1 MSKVS
6 FEDISIYTD
15 IDKVICLDHTRLYYK
30 NLRITASLIDVLP
43 TQSKDTVTIIVTE
56 NQNVLAGVNADHFN
70 FLIIIVPEN
79 VVMPLNAH
87 FYNAIIY
94 RYKENESYQVV
105 FEEILVS
112 LISFIFDR
120 DYSID
125 FQDVKKNLSFKQGQY
140 LNIDYSTFSTKILDE
155 IEFDRFQ
162 YNTSFIIHMNL
173 KSLKF
178 EKMTEVMNIVGEKLV
193 DEHWGDILYEVKDCG
208 DIFPEEVF
216 ILYTV
221 AD

>member
-1 MSKVS
+1 MS
-6 FEDISIYTD
+6 EDISIYTD
-15 IDKVICLDHTRLYYK
+15 ADKMICLEHTRLYYR

-56 NQNVLAGVNADHFN
+56 NWDILAEINADHFN
-70 FLIIIVPEN
+70 FLIIVVPEN
-79 VVMPLNAH
+79 VVMPLNTNL
-87 FYNAIIY
+87 YNAIIY
-94 RYKENESYQVV
+94 RYKQNESYQVAI
-105 FEEILVS
+105 EEILVS
-112 LISFIFDR
+112 LVSFIFDR

-125 FQDVKKNLSFKQGQY
+125 LQDVKKTLSFKQGQY
-140 LNIDYSTFSTKILDE
+140 LNIDYSNFSTKILNE

-178 EKMTEVMNIVGEKLV
+178 EKMNETMSIVGENLV

-216 ILYTV
+216 ILY
-221 AD
+221 AI

>member
-6 FEDISIYTD
+6 FEDISIYAD
-15 IDKVICLDHTRLYYK
+15 ADKMICLDHTRLYYR

-56 NQNVLAGVNADHFN
+56 NWDILAEINADHFN
-70 FLIIIVPEN
+70 FLIIVVPEN
-79 VVMPLNAH
+79 VVMPLNTNLYH
-87 FYNAIIY
+87 AIIY
-94 RYKENESYQVV
+94 RYKQNESYQVAI
-105 FEEILVS
+105 EEILVS
-112 LISFIFDR
+112 LVSFIFDW

-125 FQDVKKNLSFKQGQY
+125 LQDVKKTLSFKQGQY
-140 LNIDYSTFSTKILDE
+140 LNIDYSNFSTKILNE

-178 EKMTEVMNIVGEKLV
+178 EKMNEVMSVVGEKLV

-216 ILYTV
+216 VLYAIV
-221 AD
+221 D

>member
-6 FEDISIYTD
+6 FEDIFIYAD
-15 IDKVICLDHTRLYYK
+15 ADKMICLDHTRLYYR

-43 TQSKDTVTIIVTE
+43 TQSKDTVTIVVTE

-87 FYNAIIY
+87 LYNAIIY

-125 FQDVKKNLSFKQGQY
+125 LQDVKKTLSFKQGQY
-140 LNIDYSTFSTKILDE
+140 LNIDYSNFSAKILNE

-178 EKMTEVMNIVGEKLV
+178 EKMNEVMSIVGEKLV

-216 ILYTV
+216 VLYAV
-221 AD
+221 

>member
-6 FEDISIYTD
+6 FEDISIYADTD
-15 IDKVICLDHTRLYYK
+15 KMICLDHTRLYYR

-43 TQSKDTVTIIVTE
+43 TQSKDTVTIVVTE

-79 VVMPLNAH
+79 VVMPLNAY

-125 FQDVKKNLSFKQGQY
+125 LQDVKKTLSFKQGQY
-140 LNIDYSTFSTKILDE
+140 LNIDYSNFSTKILDE

-178 EKMTEVMNIVGEKLV
+178 EKMNEVMSIVGEKLV

-208 DIFPEEVF
+208 SIFPEEVF
-216 ILYTV
+216 ILY
-221 AD
+221 AI

>member
-30 NLRITASLIDVLP
+30 NLRITASLIDLLP
-43 TQSKDTVTIIVTE
+43 AQSKDTVTIIVTE
-56 NQNVLAGVNADHFN
+56 NQNILAEINADHFN
-70 FLIIIVPEN
+70 FLIIVVLEN
-79 VVMPLNAH
+79 VVMPLNTNL
-87 FYNAIIY
+87 YNAIIY
-94 RYKENESYQVV
+94 RYKQNESYQVAI
-105 FEEILVS
+105 EEILVS
-112 LISFIFDR
+112 LASFIFDR

-125 FQDVKKNLSFKQGQY
+125 LQDVKKTLSFKQGQY
-140 LNIDYSTFSTKILDE
+140 LNIDYSNFSAKILNE

-178 EKMTEVMNIVGEKLV
+178 EKMNEVMSIVGEKLV

-208 DIFPEEVF
+208 SIFPEEVF
-216 ILYTV
+216 ILY
-221 AD
+221 AI

>member
-1 MSKVS
+1 MS
-6 FEDISIYTD
+6 EDISIYTD
-15 IDKVICLDHTRLYYK
+15 ADKMICLDHTRLYYR

-56 NQNVLAGVNADHFN
+56 NWDILAEINADHFN
-70 FLIIIVPEN
+70 FLIIVVPEN
-79 VVMPLNAH
+79 VVTPLNTH
-87 FYNAIIY
+87 LYNAIIY
-94 RYKENESYQVV
+94 RYKQNESYQVAI
-105 FEEILVS
+105 EEILVS
-112 LISFIFDR
+112 LASFIFDR

-125 FQDVKKNLSFKQGQY
+125 LQDVKKTLSFKQGQY
-140 LNIDYSTFSTKILDE
+140 LNIDYSNFSAKILNE

-162 YNTSFIIHMNL
+162 YNTSFVIHMNL

-178 EKMTEVMNIVGEKLV
+178 EKMNEVMSIVGEKLV

-208 DIFPEEVF
+208 GIFPEEVF

>member
-6 FEDISIYTD
+6 FEDISIYAD
-15 IDKVICLDHTRLYYK
+15 ADKMICLDHTRLYYR

-43 TQSKDTVTIIVTE
+43 TQSKDTVTIVVTE

-140 LNIDYSTFSTKILDE
+140 LNIDYSSLNMNVLDE
-155 IEFDRFQ
+155 MEFYNFQ

-178 EKMTEVMNIVGEKLV
+178 EKMNEVMSIVGEKLV
-193 DEHWGDILYEVKDCG
+193 DEHWGDILFEVKDCG
-208 DIFPEEVF
+208 SIFPEEVF
-216 ILYTV
+216 ILY
-221 AD
+221 AI

>member
-6 FEDISIYTD
+6 FEDISIYADTD
-15 IDKVICLDHTRLYYK
+15 KMICLDHTRLYYR

-43 TQSKDTVTIIVTE
+43 TQYKDTVTIIVTE
-56 NQNVLAGVNADHFN
+56 NQNILAEINADHFN
-70 FLIIIVPEN
+70 FLIIVVSEN
-79 VVMPLNAH
+79 VVMPLNTNL
-87 FYNAIIY
+87 YNAIIY
-94 RYKENESYQVV
+94 RYKQNESYQVAI
-105 FEEILVS
+105 EEILVS
-112 LISFIFDR
+112 LASFIFDR

-140 LNIDYSTFSTKILDE
+140 LNIDYSSLNMNVLDE
-155 IEFDRFQ
+155 MEFYNFQ

-178 EKMTEVMNIVGEKLV
+178 EKIHEVMSVVGEKLV

>member
-1 MSKVS
+1 MS
-6 FEDISIYTD
+6 EDISIYAD
-15 IDKVICLDHTRLYYK
+15 ADKMICLDHTRLYYR

-43 TQSKDTVTIIVTE
+43 TQSKDTVTVIITE
-56 NQNVLAGVNADHFN
+56 KQDILDKINADHFN
-70 FLIIIVPEN
+70 FLIIVVPEN
-79 VVMPLNAH
+79 VVMPLNTNL
-87 FYNAIIY
+87 YNAIIY
-94 RYKENESYQVV
+94 RYKQNESYQVAI
-105 FEEILVS
+105 EEILVS
-112 LISFIFDR
+112 LVSFIFDR

-125 FQDVKKNLSFKQGQY
+125 LQDVKKTLSFKQGQY
-140 LNIDYSTFSTKILDE
+140 LNIDYSNFSTKILDE

-178 EKMTEVMNIVGEKLV
+178 EKMNEVMSIVGEKLV

-216 ILYTV
+216 VLYTV

>member
-1 MSKVS
+1 MS
-6 FEDISIYTD
+6 EDISIYAD
-15 IDKVICLDHTRLYYK
+15 ADKMICLDHTRLYYR

-43 TQSKDTVTIIVTE
+43 TQSKDTVTIVVTE

-178 EKMTEVMNIVGEKLV
+178 EKMNEVMSIVGEKLV

-216 ILYTV
+216 VLYTV

>member
-6 FEDISIYTD
+6 FEDISIYAD
-15 IDKVICLDHTRLYYK
+15 ADKMICLDHTRLYYR

-56 NQNVLAGVNADHFN
+56 NRDILAEINADHFN
-70 FLIIIVPEN
+70 FLIIVVPEN
-79 VVMPLNAH
+79 VVMPLNTNL
-87 FYNAIIY
+87 YNAIIY

-120 DYSID
+120 DYSMD
-125 FQDVKKNLSFKQGQY
+125 FQDVKKTLSFKQGQY
-140 LNIDYSTFSTKILDE
+140 LNIDYSFLNMKDLGEMD
-155 IEFDRFQ
+155 FYDFQ
-162 YNTSFIIHMNL
+162 YNTSFIVHMNL

-178 EKMTEVMNIVGEKLV
+178 EKMHEVISVVGGKFV

-216 ILYTV
+216 VLY
-221 AD
+221 AI

>member
-1 MSKVS
+1 MS
-6 FEDISIYTD
+6 EDISIYTD
-15 IDKVICLDHTRLYYK
+15 ADKMICLEHTRLYYR

-56 NQNVLAGVNADHFN
+56 NQDILAEINADHFN
-70 FLIIIVPEN
+70 FLIIVVPEN
-79 VVMPLNAH
+79 VVMPLNTNL
-87 FYNAIIY
+87 YNAIIY
-94 RYKENESYQVV
+94 RYKQNESYQVAI
-105 FEEILVS
+105 EEILVS
-112 LISFIFDR
+112 LVSFIFDR

-125 FQDVKKNLSFKQGQY
+125 LQDVKKTLSFKQGQY

-178 EKMTEVMNIVGEKLV
+178 EKMNEVMSIVGEKLV

-216 ILYTV
+216 ILY
-221 AD
+221 AI

>member
-6 FEDISIYTD
+6 FEDISIYADTD
-15 IDKVICLDHTRLYYK
+15 KMICLDHTRLYYR

-43 TQSKDTVTIIVTE
+43 TQSKDTVTVIITE
-56 NQNVLAGVNADHFN
+56 KQDILDKINADHFN
-70 FLIIIVPEN
+70 FLIIVVSEN

-87 FYNAIIY
+87 LYNAIIY

-120 DYSID
+120 DYSMD

-140 LNIDYSTFSTKILDE
+140 LNIDYSSLNMNVLDE
-155 IEFDRFQ
+155 MEFYNFQ

-178 EKMTEVMNIVGEKLV
+178 EKMNEVMSVVGEKLV

-216 ILYTV
+216 VLYTV

>member
-1 MSKVS
+1 MS
-6 FEDISIYTD
+6 EDISIYAD
-15 IDKVICLDHTRLYYK
+15 ADKMICLDHTRLYYR
-30 NLRITASLIDVLP
+30 NLRIKSALIELLP
-43 TQSKDTVTIIVTE
+43 AQSKDTVTIIVTE
-56 NQNVLAGVNADHFN
+56 NWDILAEINADHFN
-70 FLIIIVPEN
+70 FLIIVVPEN
-79 VVMPLNAH
+79 VVMPLNTNL
-87 FYNAIIY
+87 YNAIIY
-94 RYKENESYQVV
+94 RYKQNESYQVAI
-105 FEEILVS
+105 EEILVS
-112 LISFIFDR
+112 LVSFIFDR

-125 FQDVKKNLSFKQGQY
+125 LQDVKKNLSFKQGQY

-178 EKMTEVMNIVGEKLV
+178 EKMNEVMSIVGEKLV

-216 ILYTV
+216 ILYAV
-221 AD
+221 VD

>member
-6 FEDISIYTD
+6 FEDISIYADTD
-15 IDKVICLDHTRLYYK
+15 KMICLDHTRLYYR

-56 NQNVLAGVNADHFN
+56 NQNILAEINADHFN
-70 FLIIIVPEN
+70 FLIIVVSEN
-79 VVMPLNAH
+79 VVMPLNTNL
-87 FYNAIIY
+87 YNAIIY
-94 RYKENESYQVV
+94 RYKQNESYQVAI
-105 FEEILVS
+105 EEILVS
-112 LISFIFDR
+112 LASFIFDR

-125 FQDVKKNLSFKQGQY
+125 LQDVKKTLSFKQGQY
-140 LNIDYSTFSTKILDE
+140 LNIDYSNFSTKILNE

-178 EKMTEVMNIVGEKLV
+178 EKMHEVMSVVGEKLV

-216 ILYTV
+216 ILYAV

>member
-1 MSKVS
+1 MS
-6 FEDISIYTD
+6 EDISIYTD
-15 IDKVICLDHTRLYYK
+15 ADKMICLDHTRLYYR
-30 NLRITASLIDVLP
+30 NLRITVSLIDVLP

-56 NQNVLAGVNADHFN
+56 NWDILAEINTDHFN
-70 FLIIIVPEN
+70 FLIIVVPEN
-79 VVMPLNAH
+79 VVMPLNTNL
-87 FYNAIIY
+87 YNAIIY
-94 RYKENESYQVV
+94 RYKQNESYQVAI
-105 FEEILVS
+105 EEILVS
-112 LISFIFDR
+112 LASFIFDR

-125 FQDVKKNLSFKQGQY
+125 LQDVKKTLSFKQGQY
-140 LNIDYSTFSTKILDE
+140 LNIDYSNFSTKILNE

-178 EKMTEVMNIVGEKLV
+178 EKMNETMSIVGEKLV

>member
-6 FEDISIYTD
+6 FEDISIYADTD
-15 IDKVICLDHTRLYYK
+15 KMICLDHTRLYYR

-43 TQSKDTVTIIVTE
+43 TQSKDTVTIVVTE

-70 FLIIIVPEN
+70 FLIIVVPEN
-79 VVMPLNAH
+79 VVMPLNVNL
-87 FYNAIIY
+87 YNAIIY
-94 RYKENESYQVV
+94 RYKQNESYQVAI
-105 FEEILVS
+105 EEILVS
-112 LISFIFDR
+112 LASFIFDR

-125 FQDVKKNLSFKQGQY
+125 LQDVKKTLSFKQGQY
-140 LNIDYSTFSTKILDE
+140 LNIDYSNFSTKILDE

-178 EKMTEVMNIVGEKLV
+178 EKMNEVMSVVGEKLV

-216 ILYTV
+216 VLYAV

>member
-1 MSKVS
+1 MS
-6 FEDISIYTD
+6 EDISIYAD
-15 IDKVICLDHTRLYYK
+15 ADKMICLDHTRLYYR

-56 NQNVLAGVNADHFN
+56 NQDILAEINADHFN
-70 FLIIIVPEN
+70 FLIIVVPEN
-79 VVMPLNAH
+79 VVMPLNTNL
-87 FYNAIIY
+87 YNAIIY
-94 RYKENESYQVV
+94 RYKQNESYQVAI
-105 FEEILVS
+105 EEILVS
-112 LISFIFDR
+112 LASFIFDR

-125 FQDVKKNLSFKQGQY
+125 LQDVKKTLSFKQGQY
-140 LNIDYSTFSTKILDE
+140 LNIDYSNFSAKILNE

-178 EKMTEVMNIVGEKLV
+178 EKMNEVMSVVGEKLV

-216 ILYTV
+216 VLYAV
-221 AD
+221 

>member
-6 FEDISIYTD
+6 FEDISIYADTD
-15 IDKVICLDHTRLYYK
+15 KMICLDHTRLYYR

-43 TQSKDTVTIIVTE
+43 TQSKDTVTIVVTE

-87 FYNAIIY
+87 LYNAIIY

-178 EKMTEVMNIVGEKLV
+178 EKMNEVMSIVGEKLV

>member
-1 MSKVS
+1 MS
-6 FEDISIYTD
+6 EDISIYAD
-15 IDKVICLDHTRLYYK
+15 ADKMICLDHTRLYYR

-56 NQNVLAGVNADHFN
+56 NWDILAEINADHFN
-70 FLIIIVPEN
+70 FLIIVVPEN
-79 VVMPLNAH
+79 VVMPLNTNL
-87 FYNAIIY
+87 YNAIIY
-94 RYKENESYQVV
+94 RYKQNESYQVAI
-105 FEEILVS
+105 EEILVS
-112 LISFIFDR
+112 LVSFIFDR

-125 FQDVKKNLSFKQGQY
+125 LQDVKKTLSFKQGQY
-140 LNIDYSTFSTKILDE
+140 LNIDYSNFSTKILNE

-178 EKMTEVMNIVGEKLV
+178 EKMHEVMSVVGEKLV

-216 ILYTV
+216 ILYAV

>member
-1 MSKVS
+1 MS
-6 FEDISIYTD
+6 EDISIYTD
-15 IDKVICLDHTRLYYK
+15 ADKMICLDHTRLYYR
-30 NLRITASLIDVLP
+30 NLRITVSLIDVLP

-56 NQNVLAGVNADHFN
+56 NWDILAEINTDHFN
-70 FLIIIVPEN
+70 FLIIVVPEN
-79 VVMPLNAH
+79 VVMPLNTNL
-87 FYNAIIY
+87 YNAIIY
-94 RYKENESYQVV
+94 RYKQNESYQVAI
-105 FEEILVS
+105 EEILVS
-112 LISFIFDR
+112 LASFIFDR

-125 FQDVKKNLSFKQGQY
+125 LQDVKKTLSFKQGQY
-140 LNIDYSTFSTKILDE
+140 LNIDYSNFSAKILNE

-178 EKMTEVMNIVGEKLV
+178 EKMNEVMSIVGEKLV

>member
-6 FEDISIYTD
+6 FEDISIYADTD
-15 IDKVICLDHTRLYYK
+15 KMICLDHTRLYYR

-43 TQSKDTVTIIVTE
+43 TQSKDTVTIVVTE

-178 EKMTEVMNIVGEKLV
+178 EKMHEVMSVVGEKLV

>member
-6 FEDISIYTD
+6 FEDISIYAD
-15 IDKVICLDHTRLYYK
+15 ADKMICLDHTRLYYK

-43 TQSKDTVTIIVTE
+43 TQSKDTVTVIITE
-56 NQNVLAGVNADHFN
+56 KQDILDKINADHFN
-70 FLIIIVPEN
+70 FLIIVVPEN

-140 LNIDYSTFSTKILDE
+140 LNIDYSSLNMNVLDE
-155 IEFDRFQ
+155 MEFYNFQ
-162 YNTSFIIHMNL
+162 YDTSFIIHMNL

-178 EKMTEVMNIVGEKLV
+178 EKRNEVMSIVGEKLV

-208 DIFPEEVF
+208 SIFPEEVF
-216 ILYTV
+216 ILY
-221 AD
+221 AI

>member
-6 FEDISIYTD
+6 FEDISIYADTD
-15 IDKVICLDHTRLYYK
+15 KMICLDHTRLYYR

-56 NQNVLAGVNADHFN
+56 NWDILAEINTDHFN
-70 FLIIIVPEN
+70 FLIIVVPEN

-87 FYNAIIY
+87 LYNAIIY

-140 LNIDYSTFSTKILDE
+140 LNIDYSSLNMNVLDE
-155 IEFDRFQ
+155 MEFYNFQ

-178 EKMTEVMNIVGEKLV
+178 EKMHEVMSVVGEKLV
-193 DEHWGDILYEVKDCG
+193 DEHWDDILYEVKDCG
-208 DIFPEEVF
+208 GIFPEEVF

>member
-6 FEDISIYTD
+6 FEDISIYADTD
-15 IDKVICLDHTRLYYK
+15 KMICLDHTRLYYR

-43 TQSKDTVTIIVTE
+43 TQSKDTVTIVVTE

-79 VVMPLNAH
+79 VVMPINAY

-140 LNIDYSTFSTKILDE
+140 LNIDYSSLNMNVLDE
-155 IEFDRFQ
+155 MEFYNFQ

-178 EKMTEVMNIVGEKLV
+178 EKMHEVMSVVGEKLV

-208 DIFPEEVF
+208 SIFPEEVF
-216 ILYTV
+216 ILY
-221 AD
+221 AI

>member
-6 FEDISIYTD
+6 FEDISIYAD
-15 IDKVICLDHTRLYYK
+15 ADKMICLDHTRLYYR

-56 NQNVLAGVNADHFN
+56 NWDILAEINADHFN
-70 FLIIIVPEN
+70 FLIIVVSEN
-79 VVMPLNAH
+79 VVMPLNTNL
-87 FYNAIIY
+87 YNAIIY
-94 RYKENESYQVV
+94 RYKQNESYQVAI
-105 FEEILVS
+105 EEILVS
-112 LISFIFDR
+112 LASFIFDR

-125 FQDVKKNLSFKQGQY
+125 FQDVKKTLSFKQGQY
-140 LNIDYSTFSTKILDE
+140 LNIDYSNFSTKILDE

-178 EKMTEVMNIVGEKLV
+178 EKMNEVMSIVGEKLV

-208 DIFPEEVF
+208 GIFPEEVF

>member
-6 FEDISIYTD
+6 FEDISIYAD
-15 IDKVICLDHTRLYYK
+15 ADKMICLDHTRLYYR

-43 TQSKDTVTIIVTE
+43 TQSKDTVTVIITE
-56 NQNVLAGVNADHFN
+56 KQDILDKINADHFN
-70 FLIIIVPEN
+70 FLIIVVPEN
-79 VVMPLNAH
+79 VVMPLNVNL
-87 FYNAIIY
+87 YNAIIY
-94 RYKENESYQVV
+94 RYKQNESYQVGI
-105 FEEILVS
+105 EEILVS
-112 LISFIFDR
+112 LVSFIFDW

-125 FQDVKKNLSFKQGQY
+125 LQDVKKTLSFKQGQY
-140 LNIDYSTFSTKILDE
+140 LNIDYSNFSTKILDE

-178 EKMTEVMNIVGEKLV
+178 EKMNEVMSIVGEKLV

-208 DIFPEEVF
+208 GIFPEEVF
-216 ILYTV
+216 ILY
-221 AD
+221 AI

>member
-6 FEDISIYTD
+6 FEDISIYADTD
-15 IDKVICLDHTRLYYK
+15 KMICLDHTRLYYR

-56 NQNVLAGVNADHFN
+56 NWDILAEINADHFN
-70 FLIIIVPEN
+70 FLIIVVPEN
-79 VVMPLNAH
+79 VVMPLNTNL
-87 FYNAIIY
+87 YNAIIY
-94 RYKENESYQVV
+94 RYKQNESYQVAI
-105 FEEILVS
+105 EEILVS
-112 LISFIFDR
+112 LASFIFDR

-125 FQDVKKNLSFKQGQY
+125 LQDVKKTLSFKQGQY
-140 LNIDYSTFSTKILDE
+140 LNIDYSNFSTKILDE

-178 EKMTEVMNIVGEKLV
+178 EKMNETMSIVGEKLV

-208 DIFPEEVF
+208 GIFPEEVF

>member
-6 FEDISIYTD
+6 FEDISIYADTD
-15 IDKVICLDHTRLYYK
+15 KMICLDHTRLYYR

-56 NQNVLAGVNADHFN
+56 NWDILAEINADHFN
-70 FLIIIVPEN
+70 FLIIVVSEN

-178 EKMTEVMNIVGEKLV
+178 EKMHEVMSVVGEKLV

-216 ILYTV
+216 VLYAV
-221 AD
+221 

>member
-6 FEDISIYTD
+6 FEDISIYAD
-15 IDKVICLDHTRLYYK
+15 ADKMICLDHTRLYYR

-43 TQSKDTVTIIVTE
+43 TQSKDTVTIVVTE

-87 FYNAIIY
+87 LYNAIIY

-178 EKMTEVMNIVGEKLV
+178 EKIHEVMSVVGEKLV

-216 ILYTV
+216 VLYAV

>member
-6 FEDISIYTD
+6 FEDISIYADTD
-15 IDKVICLDHTRLYYK
+15 KMICLDHTRLYYR

-56 NQNVLAGVNADHFN
+56 NWDILAEINADHFN
-70 FLIIIVPEN
+70 FLIIVVPEN
-79 VVMPLNAH
+79 VVMPLNTNL
-87 FYNAIIY
+87 YNAIIY
-94 RYKENESYQVV
+94 RYKQNESYQVAI
-105 FEEILVS
+105 EEILVS
-112 LISFIFDR
+112 LASFIFDR

-125 FQDVKKNLSFKQGQY
+125 LQDVKKNLSFKQGQY

-178 EKMTEVMNIVGEKLV
+178 EKMNEVMSVVGEKLV

-216 ILYTV
+216 VLYTV

>member
-6 FEDISIYTD
+6 FEDISIYADTD
-15 IDKVICLDHTRLYYK
+15 KMICLDHTRLYYR

-43 TQSKDTVTIIVTE
+43 TQSKDTVTIVVTE

-178 EKMTEVMNIVGEKLV
+178 EKMNEVMSIVGEKLV
-193 DEHWGDILYEVKDCG
+193 DEHWGDTLFEVKDCG

-216 ILYTV
+216 ILYAV

>member
-1 MSKVS
+1 MS
-6 FEDISIYTD
+6 EDISIYAD
-15 IDKVICLDHTRLYYK
+15 ADKMICLDHTRLYYK
-30 NLRITASLIDVLP
+30 NLRIKSALIELLP
-43 TQSKDTVTIIVTE
+43 AQSKDTVTIIVTE
-56 NQNVLAGVNADHFN
+56 NWDILAEINADHFN
-70 FLIIIVPEN
+70 FLIIVVPEN
-79 VVMPLNAH
+79 VVMPLNTNL
-87 FYNAIIY
+87 YNAIIY
-94 RYKENESYQVV
+94 RYKQNESYQVAI
-105 FEEILVS
+105 EEILVS
-112 LISFIFDR
+112 LVSFIFDR

-125 FQDVKKNLSFKQGQY
+125 LQDVKKTLSFKQGQY
-140 LNIDYSTFSTKILDE
+140 LNIDYSNFSTKILDE

-178 EKMTEVMNIVGEKLV
+178 EKMNEVMSIVGEKLV

>member
-6 FEDISIYTD
+6 FEDISIYADTD
-15 IDKVICLDHTRLYYK
+15 KMICLDHTRLYYR

-56 NQNVLAGVNADHFN
+56 NWDILAEINADHFN
-70 FLIIIVPEN
+70 FLIIVVPEN

-140 LNIDYSTFSTKILDE
+140 LNIDYSSLNMNVLDE
-155 IEFDRFQ
+155 MEFYNFQ
-162 YNTSFIIHMNL
+162 YDTSFIIHMNL
-173 KSLKF
+173 KYLQF
-178 EKMTEVMNIVGEKLV
+178 EKMNDVMGIVGEKLV
-193 DEHWGDILYEVKDCG
+193 NEHWGDILYEVKDCG

-216 ILYTV
+216 ILYVV

>member
-6 FEDISIYTD
+6 FEDISIYADTD
-15 IDKVICLDHTRLYYK
+15 KMICLDHTRLYYR

-56 NQNVLAGVNADHFN
+56 NQNILAEINADHFN
-70 FLIIIVPEN
+70 FLIIVVSEN

-87 FYNAIIY
+87 LYNAIIY

-178 EKMTEVMNIVGEKLV
+178 EKIHEVMSVVGEKLV

>member
-6 FEDISIYTD
+6 FEDISIYAD
-15 IDKVICLDHTRLYYK
+15 ADKMICLDHTRLYYR

-43 TQSKDTVTIIVTE
+43 TQSKDTVTIVVTE

-70 FLIIIVPEN
+70 FLIIVVSEN
-79 VVMPLNAH
+79 VVMPLNTNL
-87 FYNAIIY
+87 YNAIIY
-94 RYKENESYQVV
+94 RYKQNESYQVAI
-105 FEEILVS
+105 EEILVS
-112 LISFIFDR
+112 LASFIFDR

-140 LNIDYSTFSTKILDE
+140 LNIDYSNFSTKILNE

-178 EKMTEVMNIVGEKLV
+178 EKMNEVMSVVGEKLV

-216 ILYTV
+216 VLYAV